1 MKTIRVLIVDDQ
13 PQVREGLATL
23 LKLASSRTSPGIEVV
38 GEAQSGVEAIAQARV
53 LQPDVVLMDLEMGG
67 MDGYTATRQIKALQP
82 APRVIILSM
91 HNGPQALQRAQAAGA
106 DAYVMKGTRYQILLN
121 AILAGDRS
129 DQTLDQDKGENL

>member
-53 LQPDVVLMDLEMGG
+53 LQPDVVLMDLEMAG
-67 MDGYTATRQIKALQP
+67 MDGYTATRQIKILQP

-91 HNGPQALQRAQAAGA
+91 HNGAKALQRAGAAGA
-106 DAYVMKGTRYQILLN
+106 DGYVMKGTSYQILLN
-121 AILAGDRS
+121 AILAGGRS
-129 DQTLDQDKGENL
+129 EQDSDKGERE